1 MILAGLDTGTTSGL
15 GLIRGDRLIHAESRH
30 FDGEDPEAFF
40 RYSRWLD
47 EVFQRFDIAE
57 LAFESPLRT
66 NSTVKTEEIVDD
78 ELIKTER
85 PIGNMR
91 TFLRLYGI
99 RGCTL
104 LALQR
109 HKVRRA
115 EAGSDFDFREVNVRT
130 WRSRVFGKISP
141 PDTAIN
147 RSAWWKEQAL
157 GRCKILQWPVTQKDA
172 AEGAMIAEWLRIA
185 VKEERLGIKERSG
198 EPDLFEPRQTETRK
212 ETPF

>member
-40 RYSRWLD
+40 KYSRWLD

-78 ELIKTER
+78 ELVKTER

-109 HKVRRA
+109 HRSVVQRRA
-115 EAGSDFDFREVNVRT
+115 AISTSARSTFEPGARGSLE
-130 WRSRVFGKISP
+130 
-141 PDTAIN
+141 
-147 RSAWWKEQAL
+147 RSARRTRPSIVRPG
-157 GRCKILQWPVTQKDA
+157 GRNKRSA
-172 AEGAMIAEWLRIA
+172 AA
-185 VKEERLGIKERSG
+185 KSCSG
-198 EPDLFEPRQTETRK
+198 PSRRRTLPKAR
-212 ETPF
+212 